1 MKLRIIS
8 GEFKGRYLT
17 LPDRRIKFRPTQ
29 QRVRQALV
37 EIVKDRIPGA
47 IAADVCAGSGAFGM
61 ELLSRG
67 AQTVHFIEHDRLYGQ
82 TIAGYAKSL
91 GVEERCRIFI
101 EDARRFIER
110 GDKVKLVVFF
120 RLMKKASK
128 LNSIRRM
135 ATNRFAARPQD
146 CLRSCRPAA
155 FYYMNMST
163 GPISPIARRRNP
175 RNSVWKR
182 AATAIRRL
190 IYFSGADSIL

>member
-110 GDKVKLVVFF
+110 REYSYDIIFYDPPYGDESLCREAAGLLALLSSGGVLLYEHVNGSDFPHCSAPQSPEFRMETRRYGDTAIDLFF
-120 RLMKKASK
+120 RS
-128 LNSIRRM
+128 R
-135 ATNRFAARPQD
+135 
-146 CLRSCRPAA
+146 
-155 FYYMNMST
+155 
-163 GPISPIARRRNP
+163 
-175 RNSVWKR
+175 
-182 AATAIRRL
+182 
-190 IYFSGADSIL
+190 